1 MFITKRRLA
10 VLAALPALALSA
22 ACGAQ
27 SFASTSGSAG
37 TSSSAASPSVAAKPS
52 WHETAVKFA
61 GCMRENG
68 IDIPDPVKGQDLD
81 TSAVTKTTQAKLDA
95 AMKACKEWDSVLLGS
110 DKPSSPE
117 DDAKFAAWAQ
127 CLRKGGV
134 WQPVD
139 KDEKKPAGFKEVEP
153 KSAAWQRV
161 QEGCASLQP
170 PAPYEEN

>member
-10 VLAALPALALSA
+10 VLAALPTLALSA

-27 SFASTSGSAG
+27 SLASTSSPAPGS
-37 TSSSAASPSVAAKPS
+37 AKPS

-81 TSAVTKTTQAKLDA
+81 TSAVTKVSQAKLDA
-95 AMKACKEWDSVLLGS
+95 AMKACKEWDSVILGS
-110 DKPSSPE
+110 AEPSSPE
-117 DDAKFAAWAQ
+117 DEAKFAAWAQ
-127 CLRKGGV
+127 CLQKGGV
-134 WQPVD
+134 WQPVG
-139 KDEKKPAGFKEVEP
+139 KEEKPAGFKQVKPGSTAEKQVF
-153 KSAAWQRV
+153 
-161 QEGCASLQP
+161 EGCASLQP

>member
-10 VLAALPALALSA
+10 VLAALPTLALSA

-27 SFASTSGSAG
+27 SFASAS
-37 TSSSAASPSVAAKPS
+37 SPSASAKPS

-61 GCMRENG
+61 GCMRQNG
-68 IDIPDPVKGQDLD
+68 IDIPDPVKGQDID
-81 TSAVTKTTQAKLDA
+81 TSAVTKVTQATLDA

-110 DKPSSPE
+110 SEPSSPE
-117 DDAKFAAWAQ
+117 DEAKFAAWAQ

-134 WQPVD
+134 WQPIG
-139 KDEKKPAGFKEVEP
+139 KEEKPAGFKQVEGG
-153 KSAAWQRV
+153 SAAEKRV
-161 QEGCASLQP
+161 FEGCASLRP

>member
-10 VLAALPALALSA
+10 VLAAVPALALSA

-27 SFASTSGSAG
+27 SFASTS
-37 TSSSAASPSVAAKPS
+37 SSVPSAATATAAAAKPS

-81 TSAVTKTTQAKLDA
+81 TSAVTKVTQAKLDA
-95 AMKACKEWDSVLLGS
+95 AMKACKEWDSAILGGS
-110 DKPSSPE
+110 EPSSPE
-117 DDAKFAAWAQ
+117 DEAKFAAWAQ

-134 WQPVD
+134 WQPIG
-139 KDEKKPAGFKEVEP
+139 KDETRPAGFKGVKP
-153 KSAAWQRV
+153 GSAAEKQV
-161 QEGCASLQP
+161 FEGCDSLRP

>member
-1 MFITKRRLA
+1 MIITKRRLA
-10 VLAALPALALSA
+10 VLAALPTLALSA

-27 SFASTSGSAG
+27 SFASASSPAPTS
-37 TSSSAASPSVAAKPS
+37 AKPG

-81 TSAVTKTTQAKLDA
+81 TSAVTKVTQAKLDA
-95 AMKACKEWDSVLLGS
+95 AMKACEEWDSVLLGG
-110 DKPSSPE
+110 DEPSSPE
-117 DDAKFAAWAQ
+117 DEAKFAAWAR

-134 WQPVD
+134 WQPID
-139 KDEKKPAGFKEVEP
+139 KDEEKPADFKEVQP

-161 QEGCASLQP
+161 HEGCASLRP